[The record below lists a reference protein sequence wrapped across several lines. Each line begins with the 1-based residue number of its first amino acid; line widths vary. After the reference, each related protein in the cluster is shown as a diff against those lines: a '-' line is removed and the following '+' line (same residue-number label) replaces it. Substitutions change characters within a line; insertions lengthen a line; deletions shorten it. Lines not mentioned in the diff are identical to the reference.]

1 MSSPSVI
8 RSADEATGRIG
19 QEIGVNEWFQMEQER
34 VNAFA
39 AVSEDHQWIHVDVER
54 AKAESPFGAPIAHGF
69 LTLSLLSHFSH
80 GAVQLDLGA
89 KTLINY
95 GFNKIRFV
103 SPVVVG
109 SRLRAHFVLGAFKVL
124 DGGYEVIWNVSV
136 EVEGRDKPAVV
147 AEWLCRGYY

>member
-1 MSSPSVI
+1 MNTPGTI
-8 RSADEATGRIG
+8 RSADEAQSRIG
-19 QEIGVNEWFQMEQER
+19 QEIGVSDWFLMEQER

-39 AVSEDHQWIHVDVER
+39 AVSGDHQWIHIDVER
-54 AKAESPFGAPIAHGF
+54 AKAESPFGAPVAHGF

-80 GAVQLDLGA
+80 GAVAFELGA

-95 GFNKIRFV
+95 GFNKVRFV

-109 SRLRAHFVLGAFKVL
+109 ARIRAHFVLGSFKSL
-124 DGGYEVIWNVSV
+124 DGGYEIVWNVSV